1 MNYEEYND
9 YELVY
14 LAKESNTDANE
25 ILFSKYSPIVY
36 NYSKMYE
43 KYVKNSG
50 LEANDLIQEGMLGL
64 NSAIN
69 SFDESKNVLFYT
81 YAATCI
87 KRTMLS
93 AIVKANRQK
102 AQRLKQDR
110 IRIQRQAFNQECIR
124 LSDPIGNENI
134 KLLVSLLV
142 KEHTRMIDKYS
153 ALINKRLAMLLNPFI
168 IT

>member
-102 AQRLKQDR
+102 NKPLNDSV
-110 IRIQRQAFNQECIR
+110 NYM
-124 LSDPIGNENI
+124 DENND
-134 KLLVSLLV
+134 LV
-142 KEHTRMIDKYS
+142 KEIYKLSDQGNRELGLRYDLTVPFAKFI
-153 ALINKRLAMLLNPFI
+153 AINKNKINIVF
-168 IT
+168 